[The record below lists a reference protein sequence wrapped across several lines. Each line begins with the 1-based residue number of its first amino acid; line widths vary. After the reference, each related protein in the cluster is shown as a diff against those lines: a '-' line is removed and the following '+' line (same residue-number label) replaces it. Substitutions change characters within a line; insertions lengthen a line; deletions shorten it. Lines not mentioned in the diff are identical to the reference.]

1 MGFSFSPPT
10 MILLLSL
17 AFVSALPLAA
27 QVAPSAIAAADGPAL
42 PDAPSSLLQQ
52 PAAPAESAPDSQETE
67 VARKAR
73 LHAQADREVKA
84 EEQQRIAVVVPNFNT
99 VITGRAVPLS
109 KGQKTD
115 LAIHATLDPFNLVGA
130 FVFAGVS
137 EITGSHRGF
146 GWGPGGYAKR
156 VGANLADVV
165 GGTMLAGS
173 VYPILLRQDPRF
185 FRQGTGTKRARVRH
199 ALLGAVICRGDN
211 GRRQPNFSNVLGNFT
226 AGLISNAYYPSDE
239 TGIGL
244 SLVNSSI
251 VTGEGA
257 LGNLAL
263 EFSPDVERHFHR
275 KKFPPPPPPPEP

>member
-1 MGFSFSPPT
+1 MTSFPRHIPA
-10 MILLLSL
+10 LLLLTL
-17 AFVSALPLAA
+17 ALAPHPCRA
-27 QVAPSAIAAADGPAL
+27 QSGPAAPGQEL
-42 PDAPSSLLQQ
+42 PDAPSFVLQNSVPTSADPQ
-52 PAAPAESAPDSQETE
+52 QTAPSVPPQGETE
-67 VARKAR
+67 SERKAR
-73 LHAQADREVKA
+73 IYAEAARDVKKQ
-84 EEQQRIAVVVPNFNT
+84 EQQRIAVVVPNFNT

-130 FVFAGVS
+130 FVFAGLS
-137 EITGSHRGF
+137 EINGSHRGF

-156 VGANLADVV
+156 VGANIADVV

-173 VYPILLRQDPRF
+173 VYPILLHQDPRF
-185 FRQGTGTKRARVRH
+185 FRQGTGTRRARVRH

-211 GRRQPNFSNVLGNFT
+211 GRRQPNLSNVLGNFT

-263 EFSPDVERHFHR
+263 EFSPDVERYFHR
-275 KKFPPPPPPPEP
+275 KRHPPNP